1 MDRGVEGI
9 EAWFALR
16 VRSRFEK
23 RVEQNIEGKGIDAF
37 APCYEAVRRYPN
49 SVKRTVR
56 LPLFPGYVF
65 CRMESA
71 NRMAVLT
78 VPGVVDLVSFGGR
91 PAQVDP
97 TELEAIRRCVHS
109 ASAIQPWGYLNA
121 GDKVRIDDGPLRG
134 LEGILVR
141 ASGEARLVV
150 SVSLLSRS
158 LAVDVEKHR
167 VSPVS
172 SLASPVR
179 RAQAQTARKP
189 ASSEVRAFA
198 FDRSNASCVVQP
210 GLAPSA
216 V

>member
-1 MDRGVEGI
+1 MAQGVEEI

-16 VRSRFEK
+16 VKSRFEK
-23 RVEQNIEGKGIDAF
+23 RVEQGIDSKGFEAF

-65 CRMESA
+65 CRMKSA
-71 NRMAVLT
+71 HRLAVLT
-78 VPGVVDLVSFGGR
+78 VPGVVDLLSFGGR

-97 TELEAIRRCVHS
+97 TELDAIRRCVHA
-109 ASAIQPWGYLNA
+109 ASAIQPWVYLSV
-121 GDKVRIDDGPLRG
+121 GDKVRIEDGPLRG

-141 ASGEARLVV
+141 TSGEARLVV

-158 LAVDVEKHR
+158 LAVDIEQHR
-167 VSPVS
+167 VSLVG
-172 SLASPVR
+172 SLASTVR
-179 RAQAQTARKP
+179 RAQEQTARKP
-189 ASSEVRAFA
+189 ASAEVRAFA
-198 FDRSNASCVVQP
+198 FDRPKVSCVALQDP
-210 GLAPSA
+210 TSSA